1 MSSLPF
7 RSFDRTQGMQI
18 CNNRTSIVGTHAKL
32 RHRRPQPLTSA
43 PFPRRQQADQIR
55 LAAWRCPGKTRRPY
69 RPVRLPDSL
78 VAARVA
84 RLPAIQNGPSPQCS
98 CEACGI
104 VHKPQDPRRNISR
117 EQRAARRLWFVPYQT
132 AETYSLVSARFHATR
147 FRSIR
152 RSRPA
157 AKAQQALRNRLNPNV
172 NIFEQ
177 TKLCGV

>member
-78 VAARVA
+78 VAEWRAFQPSRTVQVPSARVRRVA
-84 RLPAIQNGPSPQCS
+84 LCTNRKILDEIFPASNVLRVVYGSSRIRLLRHILLCLRVST
-98 CEACGI
+98 
-104 VHKPQDPRRNISR
+104 RRG
-117 EQRAARRLWFVPYQT
+117 FD
-132 AETYSLVSARFHATR
+132 
-147 FRSIR
+147 RSGDR
-152 RSRPA
+152 G
-157 AKAQQALRNRLNPNV
+157 QQPKRNKR
-172 NIFEQ
+172 
-177 TKLCGV
+177 